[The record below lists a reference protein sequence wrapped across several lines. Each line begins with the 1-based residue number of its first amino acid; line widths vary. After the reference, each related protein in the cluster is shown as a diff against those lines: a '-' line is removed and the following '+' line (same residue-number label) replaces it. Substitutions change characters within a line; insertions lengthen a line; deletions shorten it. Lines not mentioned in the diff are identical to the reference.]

1 MKKIALML
9 GLVMLVASCATVGSG
24 HQGVAISWGGETDM
38 SQVYN
43 EGVHYGFH
51 WIVDE
56 MKDYDS
62 RQKTVR
68 IKTTLLDVD
77 GLSVPIEAV
86 LYYEIMPGTANKLHK
101 KIGGDFEVSKITP
114 LFQTALKNVVT
125 KYKALDLNVSKRDEA
140 DAHLRLLL
148 DKELAEIFILGQG
161 ANIIDIDIPKEISDM
176 IVAKQTQDEKN
187 KLAEKKKLEET
198 NIAAA
203 NLEKAKGAF
212 LAAEFDAK
220 TKAILSRPEML
231 KLKELEIDAIWATK
245 GVSKYGNNNVFGA
258 GVTVLKGLQ

>member
-1 MKKIALML
+1 MKKLMLML
-9 GLVMLVASCATVGSG
+9 GLVMMITSCATVDSG
-24 HQGVAISWGGETDM
+24 HQGVAVSWGGETDM

-43 EGVHYGFH
+43 EGVHFGFH
-51 WIVDE
+51 WMFDE

-77 GLSVPIEAV
+77 GLSIPIEAV
-86 LYYEIMPGTANKLHK
+86 LYYEIMPGAANKLHK
-101 KIGGDFEVSKITP
+101 KIGGDFEVTKITP

-140 DAHLRLLL
+140 DSHLRLLL
-148 DKELAEIFILGQG
+148 DKELAEIYIMGQG

-187 KLAEKKKLEET
+187 KLSEKKKLEET
-198 NIAAA
+198 NLAAA
-203 NLEKAKGAF
+203 KLEKSKGDF
-212 LAAEFDAK
+212 FAAEFDAK
-220 TKAILSRPEML
+220 TKAIMSRPEML
-231 KLKELEIDAIWATK
+231 RLKELENDAIWASK

-258 GVTVLKGLQ
+258 GTTVIKGLQ